1 MLQWSRVAL
10 RVKCCHNNDLA
21 FGTVSAYIEGKMK
34 HINNRAFTL
43 IEILVAVTII
53 GALVVFAFPSLA
65 SSFGKQNV
73 RSARDGFAT
82 MHGRARANA
91 ISRGLSTTFH
101 FGGGDLYITA
111 AHPVTGVL
119 DTLGDVR
126 DLANLHGVSLT
137 SSRDSLVFD
146 SRGMGTETSS
156 TLVIL
161 SKSGNADSLSISQI
175 GRIEK

>member
-1 MLQWSRVAL
+1 LIA
-10 RVKCCHNNDLA
+10 KYCHDKDLTC
-21 FGTVSAYIEGKMK
+21 GTFSAYISSEMK
-34 HINNRAFTL
+34 QMNNRAFTL

-53 GALVVFAFPSLA
+53 GAIVVFAFPTLA
-65 SSFGKQNV
+65 GSFGKQNV

-101 FGGGDLYITA
+101 FAGGDLYITA

-119 DTLGDVR
+119 DTIGDVR
-126 DLANLHGVSLT
+126 NMANLHGVSL
-137 SSRDSLVFD
+137 SANRDSLVFD

-156 TLVIL
+156 TLVIV
-161 SKSGNADSLSISQI
+161 SKGGNADSLLISQI
-175 GRIEK
+175 GRIER